1 MSRRAG
7 FLVRAPGTTV
17 EVVTET
23 PGREPGLGEEKA
35 LRQSGEPAAR
45 EGPVGRLRG
54 GRSPA
59 LQGNLD

>member
-1 MSRRAG
+1 M
-7 FLVRAPGTTV
+7 

-23 PGREPGLGEEKA
+23 PGREPGLGEEKE
-35 LRQSGEPAAR
+35 LSQSGEPAVR
-45 EGPVGRLRG
+45 EGPVGSLSG